1 MGDGPRRRR
10 FERLFDET
18 YDRVLAYALRRTTPD
33 EAQDVAAETFTVA
46 WRRLELVPDEDPIA
60 WLRGVARNVL
70 SHHRRS
76 SGRGAALDERLRVT
90 PRPPARD
97 PADDV
102 AGLDALERAFDALA
116 ERDRELLRLVAWDGL
131 EARQAAQVL
140 GVPVGT
146 FQVRLH
152 RARKRLE
159 RELDRVKDDAAIP
172 GGTR

>member
-46 WRRLELVPDEDPIA
+46 WRRLELVPDEEPIA
-60 WLRGVARNVL
+60 WLLGIARNVL

-76 SGRGAALDERLRVT
+76 SGRRARRAASG
-90 PRPPARD
+90 D
-97 PADDV
+97 PAS
-102 AGLDALERAFDALA
+102 AG
-116 ERDRELLRLVAWDGL
+116 DRELLRLVAWDGL
-131 EARQAAQVL
+131 EARHAAQVL

-159 RELDRVKDDAAIP
+159 QQLERTSRDATMT